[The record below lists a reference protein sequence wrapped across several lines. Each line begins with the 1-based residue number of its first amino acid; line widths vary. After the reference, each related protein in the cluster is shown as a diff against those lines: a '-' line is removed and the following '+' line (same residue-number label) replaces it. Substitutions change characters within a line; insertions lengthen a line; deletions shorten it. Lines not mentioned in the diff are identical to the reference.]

1 MLNQLFIQSGVKFMG
16 IGKKK
21 KPSRVLQII
30 LMKCDEQLRTTH
42 F

>member
-1 MLNQLFIQSGVKFMG
+1 MG
-16 IGKKK
+16 IGKKKKKK

>member
-1 MLNQLFIQSGVKFMG
+1 MG
-16 IGKKK
+16 IGKKKK